1 MTYSFQALPKFEREF
16 KKLFPKQQE
25 VVRGELKKVQKD
37 PFAAD
42 CKKGALSMVWVCKF
56 KVSHQL
62 CLLAYRVVEEKKEIY
77 LYAVATHENF
87 YKELQKYLK

>member
-1 MTYSFQALPKFEREF
+1 
-16 KKLFPKQQE
+16 
-25 VVRGELKKVQKD
+25 
-37 PFAAD
+37 
-42 CKKGALSMVWVCKF
+42 MVWVCKF